1 MYCIAVLGLTFTT
14 TILSVIKICPDD
26 DKMFTPGYH
35 CDNNYWSVPLC
46 HGATVLVC
54 LLSCYHIPSKDS
66 QTPPVQILVTRNK

>member
-46 HGATVLVC
+46 LCAGLPVVM
-54 LLSCYHIPSKDS
+54 LSHSIKGQPDPPSTDIGNEK
-66 QTPPVQILVTRNK
+66 